1 MISGL
6 GQWLRERCEADG
18 LSLRDAAAR
27 VGVNHGTIAKIMDGA
42 SPSPQTFRRLV
53 RAFAFEDTERLAL
66 EDRLLVLAGYR
77 TPRPDEKGRG
87 LLAVLID
94 KVSSFDE
101 PRLRR
106 MIAFADSLT
115 RTRRS
120 QAYELLVTHENEKT
134 QIAPDL

>member
-53 RAFAFEDTERLAL
+53 RAFAFEDTER
-66 EDRLLVLAGYR
+66 
-77 TPRPDEKGRG
+77 P
-87 LLAVLID
+87 
-94 KVSSFDE
+94 VSYTH
-101 PRLRR
+101 
-106 MIAFADSLT
+106 LT
-115 RTRRS
+115 LPTIYS
-120 QAYELLVTHENEKT
+120 V
-134 QIAPDL
+134 